1 MFETATTR
9 PPGSAKFGPHIGAA
23 RPPST
28 SVAQAV
34 GVASHSMARQHSMAT
49 ADVAG
54 LRMGRPANLMIVN
67 SVASFDTPA

>member
-1 MFETATTR
+1 
-9 PPGSAKFGPHIGAA
+9 
-23 RPPST
+23 
-28 SVAQAV
+28 
-34 GVASHSMARQHSMAT
+34 MARQHSMAT